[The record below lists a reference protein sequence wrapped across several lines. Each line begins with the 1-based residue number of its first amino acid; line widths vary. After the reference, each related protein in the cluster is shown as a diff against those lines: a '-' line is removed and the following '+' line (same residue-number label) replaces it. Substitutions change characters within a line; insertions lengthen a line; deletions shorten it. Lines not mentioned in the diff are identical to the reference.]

1 MTAMLL
7 VSLLIATTL
16 GWLGVRAVIQVNVL
30 RPRWAAWLLEVSLG
44 IGLGAGLTSVLLFIL
59 LLAGATSRGPVIALE
74 IALLVAGAVWSL
86 FPFVWMILTSLKSY
100 IEAAASQSLLPSQ
113 WLFSNYIDAWNQ
125 VGIFPR
131 YFANTLFIACM
142 TVLGVLVTSVLAGYA
157 FARMRF
163 PGRDALFIL
172 LLMTMM
178 VPFEV
183 TLVPN
188 FILMRDFHW
197 VDTYLALIVP
207 WTASAF
213 SIFLLRQFFRAIPQ
227 DLYDAATMDGCW
239 HLRFLWSIVLPL
251 SKPALITSALLTFLG
266 SWNSLMWPLLVT
278 NNPLLRPIQ
287 VGIAAFITDAGTQA
301 QLLLAAV
308 TISIVPIILLY
319 LILQRWFIEGIA
331 TIGIRG

>member
-1 MTAMLL
+1 MNA
-7 VSLLIATTL
+7 
-16 GWLGVRAVIQVNVL
+16 N
-30 RPRWAAWLLEVSLG
+30 
-44 IGLGAGLTSVLLFIL
+44 TSHTYRSGNRF
-59 LLAGATSRGPVIALE
+59 SRGLIQAVLI
-74 IALLVAGAVWSL
+74 AGAVWSL
-86 FPFVWMILTSLKSY
+86 FPFVWMVLTSLKSY
-100 IEAAASQSLLPSQ
+100 IEAAAAQSLLPRQ
-113 WLFSNYIDAWNQ
+113 WLFSNYITAWNQ

-131 YFANTLFIACM
+131 YFANTLFIAIT
-142 TVLGVLVTSVLAGYA
+142 TVLGVLVTSTLAGYA

-163 PGRDALFIL
+163 PGRDLLFVL

-188 FILMRDFHW
+188 FILMRDLHW
-197 VDTYLALIVP
+197 VDSYMALIVP

-227 DLYDAATMDGCW
+227 DLFDAAVMDGCW

-251 SKPALITSALLTFLG
+251 SKPALITSGLLTFLG

-287 VGIAAFITDAGTQA
+287 VGIAAFITDAGTQV

-308 TISIVPIILLY
+308 TISIMPIILLY
-319 LILQRWFIEGIA
+319 LVLQRWFTEGIA